1 MDLFLTL
8 NILWS
13 RLACCKESYSLPVL
27 TLIIL
32 ENYGMNIRFQY
43 ENVLFGLIFCQI
55 LKQVHMNLNS
65 T

>member
-1 MDLFLTL
+1 MDLLLTV

-13 RLACCKESYSLPVL
+13 GLACCKESYSLPVL

-43 ENVLFGLIFCQI
+43 
-55 LKQVHMNLNS
+55 
-65 T
+65 